1 MTRTYFNGVG
11 QISSN
16 GITISFVLND
26 TYDTKPQGI
35 IKNNVIEL
43 ITELEAAE
51 GTFEYLLTEIK
62 KIKSSRANDG
72 EAIDAPVT
80 RSKETSKNRKSK
92 RPPVGRKIDMSD
104 S

>member
-1 MTRTYFNGVG
+1 MTRTYFNGVE

-16 GITISFVLND
+16 GNTISFVLND
-26 TYDTKPQGI
+26 TYDTRPHGTV
-35 IKNNVIEL
+35 KNNVIEL

-62 KIKSSRANDG
+62 KIKSIRANDG
-72 EAIDAPVT
+72 QVSDAPST
-80 RSKETSKNRKSK
+80 IPKETSKNKKSK
-92 RPPVGRKIDMSD
+92 RPPVGRKIDMST